1 MNPLYDPQSYG
12 QNMANPYSAVMSALS
27 MQNPAI
33 ASQFNSFAQN
43 FQQTVNMNPEM
54 YCRQL
59 MASGRLPQSDFNRGV
74 QMANMVLGRR

>member
-1 MNPLYDPQSYG
+1 MNPLYDPQNYG
-12 QNMANPYSAVMSALS
+12 QNMANPYSAITNILS

-43 FQQTVNMNPEM
+43 FQQTVNMNPEV

-59 MASGRLPQSDFNRGV
+59 MASGRLPQSDFNRAAM
-74 QMANMVLGRR
+74 MANMVLGGR